1 MECRSPRDRRHKAQV
16 DALAHIPSTDR
27 TARRTEETLAGEIPM
42 KVTDVTRRL
51 LADKREEKR
60 LRALGYRKH
69 ETDWEIV
76 RGHGQCDKVIVDARI
91 SADRKHV
98 WTLIG

>member
-1 MECRSPRDRRHKAQV
+1 
-16 DALAHIPSTDR
+16 
-27 TARRTEETLAGEIPM
+27 M
-42 KVTDVTRRL
+42 KVTDVTRRV

-76 RGHGQCDKVIVDARI
+76 RGLGHDKVIVDALI

>member
-1 MECRSPRDRRHKAQV
+1 
-16 DALAHIPSTDR
+16 
-27 TARRTEETLAGEIPM
+27 M
-42 KVTDVTRRL
+42 KVTDLTRRV
-51 LADKREEKR
+51 LADKREEKH

-76 RGHGQCDKVIVDARI
+76 RGGQWDKAIVDVRI

-98 WTLIG
+98 WTLVGPAS